1 MNVLQVDQKQVLFTP
16 SKSKLAVL
24 RMASG
29 LDTKG
34 MGIVS
39 RNYLVIPANFEN
51 AMLSVAQ
58 RLVKD
63 GMMKEARVPAPAGQ
77 PDPKDTTFI
86 LTEKGQAEAQPK
98 GMRRYSVVP
107 AESGEENPDDFRKGA
122 VYNFTQAIDLIVE
135 GRALLHEG
143 LSDYPTYRH
152 EQAEKLGACLRVIGE
167 LCYELGQFKHHP
179 KGKRD
184 KPVKAR
190 RQAHIT
196 D

>member
-34 MGIVS
+34 MGVVT
-39 RNYLVIPANFEN
+39 RDYLVVPANFEN

-63 GMMKEARVPAPAGQ
+63 GMMREEKAPGACGN
-77 PDPKDTTFI
+77 DLMFV

-122 VYNFTQAIDLIVE
+122 TFNFTQAIDLIVE

>member
-24 RMASG
+24 RMAAG

-34 MGIVS
+34 MGIQV
-39 RNYLVIPANFEN
+39 RDYLIVPCDFEN
-51 AMLSVAQ
+51 AMLSVAK
-58 RLVKD
+58 RLVRD
-63 GMMKEARVPAPAGQ
+63 GMMEEVDNAESGHSKFANI
-77 PDPKDTTFI
+77 KFH

-122 VYNFTQAIDLIVE
+122 VFNFTQAIELIVE
-135 GRALLHEG
+135 GRALLHDG
-143 LSDYPTYRH
+143 LADYPTYRH
-152 EQAEKLGACLRVIGE
+152 EQGEKLGACLRVIGE